1 MTPYTPY
8 RFKRVQTAFIL
19 LCFSVI
25 HSFAQNIPPMSVV
38 IADSAETEGY
48 YFVSPYTNTP
58 PYIYEHA
65 QLILDQMGRIVFYRT
80 FPKTANP
87 NATIDFKL
95 QPDGHMTYFDINR
108 GKHMI
113 MDSTFTVVDSIGC
126 VNGYITDQHDFRIL
140 PGNHYL
146 LYGSETRVMNL
157 SSYHWFGYNHTTPGA
172 VNAEVKGVVIQEFDQ
187 DKDLV
192 WQWKAHDHYAFG
204 DVDPVWLLSPSKV
217 DWTHANSV
225 ERDADGNILLSLRH
239 FNEITKIDHET
250 GAILWRLGGK
260 ANQFTFTNDPLR
272 FTGQHDARRT
282 ASGTLS
288 LFDNGQ
294 YTSPPIARAIEYSLD
309 ENAKVATLV
318 WEYIFDS
325 SMYSVACGSHY
336 TSGNGNHVVD
346 FGFVNSAGYPWMV
359 VVQSDQSVVM
369 EVHYPVGYIS
379 YRAFNYM
386 DLPWQLHRP
395 AVTCRK
401 IGAEYWLEAE
411 EGHQEYRWSTGD
423 TTAMIP
429 IADTGNYWVFVPYGT
444 GYISSE
450 PIRIT
455 DPLTPCVFTGIPP
468 GEEPGQGL
476 SVLPNPASER
486 FRAGFT
492 LAVPSPVIFTLNDL
506 TGKEVLRQEL
516 SRFPAGKHEVRLSFP
531 VMRPGVYFLRMI
543 THTGTETVKVVVR

>member
-1 MTPYTPY
+1 MSPS
-8 RFKRVQTAFIL
+8 RFPLLALAASLSLSCSHTRSDDDPLSATALPIIGGVQDDD
-19 LCFSVI
+19 
-25 HSFAQNIPPMSVV
+25 AQAHESVV
-38 IADSAETEGY
+38 LLAVGDGACSGSLIAPNLVLTARHC
-48 YFVSPYTNTP
+48 VS
-58 PYIYEHA
+58 H
-65 QLILDQMGRIVFYRT
+65 
-80 FPKTANP
+80 
-87 NATIDFKL
+87 TI
-95 QPDGHMTYFDINR
+95 
-108 GKHMI
+108 
-113 MDSTFTVVDSIGC
+113 
-126 VNGYITDQHDFRIL
+126 VNGISCD
-140 PGNHYL
+140 P
-146 LYGSETRVMNL
+146 YG
-157 SSYHWFGYNHTTPGA
+157 
-172 VNAEVKGVVIQEFDQ
+172 D
-187 DKDLV
+187 
-192 WQWKAHDHYAFG
+192 
-204 DVDPVWLLSPSKV
+204 
-217 DWTHANSV
+217 
-225 ERDADGNILLSLRH
+225 
-239 FNEITKIDHET
+239 
-250 GAILWRLGGK
+250 
-260 ANQFTFTNDPLR
+260 
-272 FTGQHDARRT
+272 
-282 ASGTLS
+282 
-288 LFDNGQ
+288 
-294 YTSPPIARAIEYSLD
+294 
-309 ENAKVATLV
+309 
-318 WEYIFDS
+318 
-325 SMYSVACGSHY
+325 
-336 TSGNGNHVVD
+336 SGNGNHVVD
-346 FGFVNSAGYPWMV
+346 YGFVNSAGYPWMV